1 MNLLLLGRGKMGTLI
16 ESLATARNHQ
26 VRAIDIDENAHGAA
40 LTAEKLRDIDV
51 VIDFTTPDA
60 VMENISGCARSGKN
74 LVVGTT
80 GWYGKLP
87 EVRKLVESS
96 GIGFVYAANFSV
108 GVNLFFEV
116 AKTLTAGFKLEY
128 SGKIAETHHVHKLDA
143 PSGTAVMLQ
152 RVVEE
157 AGGPK
162 VEIASAREGEI
173 VGMHELVLD
182 SLNDTI
188 TLRHDAKS
196 RRGFADGA
204 LRAAEWLKSKKG
216 FYDFKDIWRQL

>member
-1 MNLLLLGRGKMGTLI
+1 MNLLILGRGKMGTLI

-40 LTAEKLRDIDV
+40 LTPEKLSDVDV

-60 VMENISGCARSGKN
+60 VMDNIAGCARSGKN

-80 GWYGKLP
+80 GWYGNIP
-87 EVRKLVESS
+87 EVRRIVENS

-116 AKTLTAGFKLEY
+116 AKALNAGFKLEY
-128 SGKIAETHHVHKLDA
+128 SGAISETHHVRKVDA
-143 PSGTAVMLQ
+143 PSGTAIMLQ
-152 RVVEE
+152 QVLVQS
-157 AGGPK
+157 GGPK
-162 VEIASAREGEI
+162 VEITSAREGEV

-188 TLRHDAKS
+188 SCVMTPNLAVVLLMVR
-196 RRGFADGA
+196 
-204 LRAAEWLKSKKG
+204 
-216 FYDFKDIWRQL
+216 

>member
-16 ESLATARNHQ
+16 ESLANARNHQ
-26 VRAIDIDENAHGAA
+26 VRAIDIDENAHGTA
-40 LTAEKLRDIDV
+40 LTPEKLGEVDI

-60 VMENISGCARSGKN
+60 VMDNIAGCARSGKN

-80 GWYGKLP
+80 GWYGKIP
-87 EVRKLVESS
+87 EVRRIVENS

-116 AKTLTAGFKLEY
+116 AKALNAGFKLDY
-128 SGKIAETHHVHKLDA
+128 SGSISETHHVHKLDA

-152 RVVEE
+152 RVLVES
-157 AGGPK
+157 GGPK
-162 VEIASAREGEI
+162 VEITSAREGEV

-188 TLRHDAKS
+188 TLRHNAKS

-204 LRAAEWLKSKKG
+204 LRAAEWLNGKKG

>member
-16 ESLATARNHQ
+16 ESLARDRKHT
-26 VRAIDIDENAHGAA
+26 VRTIDIDENAHGSG
-40 LTAEKLRDIDV
+40 LTPEKLRDVDV

-60 VMENISGCARSGKN
+60 VIGNIAGCARSGKN

-80 GWYGKLP
+80 GWYGKIP
-87 EVRKLVESS
+87 EVRKIVESS
-96 GIGFVYAANFSV
+96 SIGFVYAANFSV

-116 AKTLTAGFKLEY
+116 AKTLTTGFKLDY

-143 PSGTAVMLQ
+143 PSGSAMMLQ
-152 RVVEE
+152 RVLVE

-162 VEIASAREGEI
+162 VEITSAREGEV
-173 VGMHELVLD
+173 VGIHELTLD

-196 RRGFADGA
+196 RRGFAEGA
-204 LRAAEWLKSKKG
+204 LRAAEWLQGKKG

>member
-16 ESLATARNHQ
+16 ESLATARKHQ
-26 VRAIDIDENAHGAA
+26 VRSIDIDENAHGAA
-40 LTAEKLRDIDV
+40 LTPEKLRDIGV

-60 VMENISGCARSGKN
+60 VMDNIAGCARSGKN

-80 GWYGKLP
+80 GWYGKIP
-87 EVRKLVESS
+87 EVRKIVESS

-116 AKTLTAGFKLEY
+116 AKVLTAGFKLDY
-128 SGKIAETHHVHKLDA
+128 SGTISETHHVHKLDA

-157 AGGPK
+157 SGGPT
-162 VEIASAREGEI
+162 VEITSSREGEV
-173 VGMHELVLD
+173 VGMHALTLD

-196 RRGFADGA
+196 RRGFAEGA
-204 LRAAEWLKSKKG
+204 IRAAEWLNGKKG
-216 FYDFKDIWRQL
+216 FYDFKDIWRNL

>member
-16 ESLATARNHQ
+16 ESLASARKHT
-26 VRAIDIDENAHGAA
+26 VRTIDIDENAHGSG
-40 LTAEKLRDIDV
+40 LTPEKLSDIDV

-60 VMENISGCARSGKN
+60 VMENIAGCARSGKN

-80 GWYGKLP
+80 GWYGKIP
-87 EVRKLVESS
+87 EVRQMVEDS

-108 GVNLFFEV
+108 GVNLFFEI
-116 AKTLTAGFKLEY
+116 AKTAAAALRLDY
-128 SGKIAETHHVHKLDA
+128 SGTISETHHVHKLDA

-152 RVVEE
+152 RVIQE
-157 AGGPK
+157 AGYPALE
-162 VEIASAREGEI
+162 VSSAREGEV
-173 VGMHELVLD
+173 VGMHQLVLD

-196 RRGFADGA
+196 RRGFAEGA
-204 LRAAEWLKSKKG
+204 VRAAEWLKGRKG
-216 FYDFKDIWRQL
+216 FYDFKNIWREL